1 MKDKLGGKIMKES
14 AALRGKTYHYLRD
27 NSVED
32 KLTKSTKK
40 CIIKQKVKFEDYRYC
55 LQGTKLETTRK
66 KIKLK

>member
-40 CIIKQKVKFEDYRYC
+40 CIIK
-55 LQGTKLETTRK
+55 
-66 KIKLK
+66 